1 MDVIAVLM
9 NKSRPVYTVSADQSV
24 DDAISLMVTEKVD
37 ALIVTDGQ
45 QPAGIF
51 TRRDVFQ
58 YYLLS
63 KKETGSDVKVKRI
76 MTDRLVSA
84 ESTDDIADIIAMMIK
99 SDMDYLPVMEGDKII
114 GLLALKDL
122 VEFHLEALTGEIHQ
136 LNDYIDDLHEAAQD

>member
-1 MDVIAVLM
+1 MDVIAKLM
-9 NKSRPVYTVSADQSV
+9 KKSRPVYTVSVDQSV
-24 DDAISLMVTEKVD
+24 DEAISLMVTKKVD

-63 KKETGSDVKVKRI
+63 KKETGSDVKVKRV

-99 SDMDYLPVMEGDKII
+99 SDMNYLPVMEGDKII
-114 GLLALKDL
+114 GLFALKDL
-122 VEFHLEALTGEIHQ
+122 VEFQLEALTGEIHQ
-136 LNDYIDDLHEAAQD
+136 LNDYIDDLHEAGQD

>member
-1 MDVIAVLM
+1 MDVIAILM
-9 NKSRPVYTVSADQSV
+9 KKSRPVYTVSAGQSV
-24 DDAISLMVTEKVD
+24 DDAIRRMATKKVG

-63 KKETGSDVKVKRI
+63 KKETGSDVKVKRV
-76 MTDRLVSA
+76 MTGRLVSA
-84 ESTDDIADIIAMMIK
+84 EPTDDIADIITMMIK
-99 SDMDYLPVMEGDKII
+99 SDMDHLPVMEGDKII

-122 VEFHLEALTGEIHQ
+122 VEFQLEALTGEIHQ
-136 LNDYIDDLHEAAQD
+136 LNDYIDELHEAGQD